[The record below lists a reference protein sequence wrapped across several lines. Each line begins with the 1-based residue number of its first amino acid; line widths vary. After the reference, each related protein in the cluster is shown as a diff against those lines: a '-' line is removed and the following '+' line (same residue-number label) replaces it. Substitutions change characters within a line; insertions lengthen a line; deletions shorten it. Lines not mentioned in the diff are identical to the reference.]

1 MSLLQTVRRGTVPRA
16 QRVVLYGVESV
27 GKTTLAAQAP
37 TPLFLDVEDGTA
49 HLDVPRLSVKTW
61 SALEQ
66 AVKEVAAGGH
76 EFRTLVID
84 SVDWAEKLAVEHMLE
99 KDKKS
104 SVEDYG
110 YGKGYVLLAE
120 KMTRWLATLDM
131 VVARG
136 VHVLLIAHAK
146 VARHEPPD
154 GMQAYDRYELKLSK
168 QSSPLIKEWA
178 DALLF
183 ANFKTRVLEAESGR
197 AKGVG
202 GKERV
207 LYTQRCAAWD
217 AKCRASGVPEE
228 IPMTWAAVAPIFG
241 DVQPSPAAKPSEEAK
256 PEPSKSESAPQ
267 AEAVT
272 APATA
277 PAKSPSLQEQVFFD
291 VLRGTMTE
299 SHKAVV
305 ALRAWGWLQEGQE
318 LSALSDHHCKQILA
332 RPDAFRKRLKE
343 FNQ

>member
-1 MSLLQTVRRGTVPRA
+1 MSLLQTVRRGTIPRA

-49 HLDVPRLSVKTW
+49 HLDVPRLSVNTW

-76 EFRTLVID
+76 DYRTLVVD
-84 SVDWAEKLAVEHMLE
+84 SADWAEKLAVEHMLE

-104 SVEDYG
+104 SIEDYG

-168 QSSPLIKEWA
+168 QSSPLVKEWA

-217 AKCRASGVPEE
+217 AKCRVPGIPEE
-228 IPMTWAAVAPIFG
+228 IPMTWAAAAPIFG
-241 DVQPSPAAKPSEEAK
+241 NAQPAKQ
-256 PEPSKSESAPQ
+256 PEQ
-267 AEAVT
+267 AEAKQESKAAEPAPQPVDQ
-272 APATA
+272 APAVAPA
-277 PAKSPSLQEQVFFD
+277 PAKVPPLHEQVFFD
-291 VLRGTMTE
+291 VLHGTLSE
-299 SHKAVV
+299 AQKAVV

-318 LSALSDHHCKQILA
+318 LSDLSDHHCKQILA
-332 RPDAFRKRLKE
+332 RPDAFRKRIKE

>member
-37 TPLFLDVEDGTA
+37 APLFLDVEDGTA
-49 HLDVPRLSVKTW
+49 HLDVPRLSVKAW
-61 SALEQ
+61 PALEQ
-66 AVKEVAAGGH
+66 AIKEVAAGGH
-76 EFRTLVID
+76 DFKTLVID
-84 SVDWAEKLAVEHMLE
+84 SVDWAEKLAIEDMLA
-99 KDKKS
+99 KDKKQGI
-104 SVEDYG
+104 EDYKW
-110 YGKGYVLLAE
+110 GKGFVVLAE
-120 KMTRWLATLDM
+120 KMTRWLALIDSVISRNIN
-131 VVARG
+131 VV
-136 VHVLLIAHAK
+136 LIAHAK

-168 QSSPLIKEWA
+168 QTSPLVKEWA

-183 ANFKTRVLEAESGR
+183 AQFKTRIIEAESGR

-207 LYTQRCAAWD
+207 LCTQHCAAWD
-217 AKCRASGVPEE
+217 AKCRVPGVPEE

-241 DVQPSPAAKPSEEAK
+241 NAQP
-256 PEPSKSESAPQ
+256 
-267 AEAVT
+267 
-272 APATA
+272 A
-277 PAKSPSLQEQVFFD
+277 PAKQPESVEAKQESKAVEPAPQPVDQAPAPAKVPPLHEQVFFD
-291 VLRGTMTE
+291 VLNGVLTE
-299 SHKAVV
+299 AQKAVV

-318 LSALSDHHCKQILA
+318 LSALSDHHCKQILS

-343 FNQ
+343 FNNQ